1 MQKKSG
7 SVIRNPNLHIIFLV
21 TLLAVLGVS
30 SIAPALPLMVRE
42 LHVRPGQIGLLITVF
57 TLPGMILTPITGIL
71 ADRYGRKTILV
82 PSLFLFGIAG
92 FLCTFTRTFEILLI
106 FRFIQGLGAASLGA
120 MNVTL
125 IGDIFTGNQRA
136 EAMGYN
142 SGVLSIGAASYPAIG
157 GTLALAG
164 WYYPFLMPL
173 LAIPVGL
180 LVLFRLKNPEFE
192 APQSMKQ
199 YLLNT
204 WKNINRP
211 KVWGLF
217 VINVLVF
224 FVIYGT
230 ILTYFPI
237 HLEKKFGATT
247 LIIGLVISSMSITTA
262 IAASMTGY
270 LTRKFSVRSLLL
282 TSYSVYLLVMCL
294 IPFLDKILLII
305 PVILIAGFCHGIS
318 MPNVQTLL
326 VGMAPL
332 TERAAFMSLNS
343 MVLRT
348 GQTFGPLFMGFIY
361 SIAGTEATFFAAA
374 GVVLIMFIITFIL
387 IKQ

>member
-1 MQKKSG
+1 MKKKSG

-164 WYYPFLMPL
+164 WYYPFLLPL

-262 IAASMTGY
+262 IAASLTGY

>member
-164 WYYPFLMPL
+164 WYYPFLLPL

-262 IAASMTGY
+262 IAASLTGY
-270 LTRKFSVRSLLL
+270 LTRRFPVRSLLL

>member
-1 MQKKSG
+1 MQEKSG
-7 SVIRNPNLHIIFLV
+7 NVLRNTNLQIIFLV

-30 SIAPALPLMVRE
+30 SIAPAFPVMIRE
-42 LHVRPGQIGLLITVF
+42 LHVRPVQIGLLITVF

-92 FLCTFTRTFEILLI
+92 FLCTFARTFELLLLL
-106 FRFIQGLGAASLGA
+106 RFFQGLGAASLGA

-125 IGDIFTGNQRA
+125 IGDIFSGNQRA
-136 EAMGYN
+136 TAMGYN
-142 SGVLSIGAASYPAIG
+142 SSVLSIGTASYPAIG
-157 GTLALAG
+157 GALAMAG
-164 WYYPFLMPL
+164 WYYPFILPV
-173 LAIPVGL
+173 LAIPAGL
-180 LVLFRLKNPEFE
+180 LVLFGLKNPEPE
-192 APQSMKQ
+192 APKSMKQ

-204 WKNINRP
+204 WKNINRS
-211 KVWGLF
+211 KVWALF

-230 ILTYFPI
+230 VLTYFPI
-237 HLEKKFGATT
+237 HLEKKFSVNT

-262 IAASMTGY
+262 ISASLTGY
-270 LTRKFSVRSLLL
+270 LTRRFSVRNLLL
-282 TSYSVYLLVMCL
+282 ASYSVYLLSMCL
-294 IPFLDKILLII
+294 IPFLNSLLLII
-305 PVILIAGFCHGIS
+305 PVILIAGFSHGIA

-348 GQTFGPLFMGFIY
+348 GQTLGPLFMGLIY
-361 SIAGTEATFFAAA
+361 SLAGTEATFFAAA
-374 GVVLIMFIITFIL
+374 GVVLIMLTITFIF

>member
-1 MQKKSG
+1 MQEKSY
-7 SVIRNPNLHIIFLV
+7 SVIKNPNLHIIFLV
-21 TLLAVLGVS
+21 TLLAVGGVS

-57 TLPGMILTPITGIL
+57 TLPGMVLTPVTGIL
-71 ADRYGRKTILV
+71 ADRYGRKAILA

-92 FLCTFTRTFEILLI
+92 FLCTFTRTFEMLLLL
-106 FRFIQGLGAASLGA
+106 RFIQGLGAASLGA

-125 IGDIFTGNQRA
+125 IGDIFSGNQRA
-136 EAMGYN
+136 AAMGYN
-142 SGVLSIGAASYPAIG
+142 SGVLSIGTASYPAIG
-157 GTLALAG
+157 GFLALAG
-164 WYYPFLMPL
+164 WHYPFILPL

-180 LVLFRLKNPEFE
+180 MVLFRLKNPEPE

-211 KVWGLF
+211 KVWALF
-217 VINVLVF
+217 VINILVF
-224 FVIYGT
+224 FIIYGT

-237 HLEKKFGATT
+237 HLEKKFGVNT
-247 LIIGLVISSMSITTA
+247 LIIGLVISSMSVTTA
-262 IAASMTGY
+262 IAASLTGY
-270 LTRKFSVRSLLL
+270 LTRKYSVRNLLL
-282 TSYSVYLLVMCL
+282 VSYSVYLLAMCL
-294 IPFLDKILLII
+294 IPFIDRLPLIF
-305 PVILIAGFCHGIS
+305 PVILVAGFCHGIA

-326 VGMAPL
+326 VGMAPM

-348 GQTFGPLFMGFIY
+348 GQTLGPLFMGFIY
-361 SIAGTEATFFAAA
+361 AVANTEATFFAAA
-374 GVVLIMFIITFIL
+374 GVSLIMFIITFIF

>member
-164 WYYPFLMPL
+164 WYYPFLLPL

-262 IAASMTGY
+262 IAASLTGY
-270 LTRKFSVRSLLL
+270 LTRRFSVRNLLL
-282 TSYSVYLLVMCL
+282 ISYSIYMLVMCL

>member
-164 WYYPFLMPL
+164 WYYPFLLPL

-270 LTRKFSVRSLLL
+270 LTRKFSVRNLLL

>member
-1 MQKKSG
+1 MQDKTG
-7 SVIRNPNLHIIFLV
+7 SVLKNPNLHIIFLV

-57 TLPGMILTPITGIL
+57 TLPGMVLTPITGIL
-71 ADRYGRKTILV
+71 ADRYGRKAILV

-136 EAMGYN
+136 AAMGYN
-142 SGVLSIGAASYPAIG
+142 SGVLSVGAASYPAIG
-157 GTLALAG
+157 GSLALAG
-164 WYYPFLMPL
+164 WYYPFLLPL

-180 LVLFRLKNPEFE
+180 IVLFRLKNPEFE
-192 APQSMKQ
+192 APKSMKQ

-230 ILTYFPI
+230 IITYFPI
-237 HLEKKFGATT
+237 HLEKKFGSTT

-262 IAASMTGY
+262 IASSLTGY
-270 LTRKFSVRSLLL
+270 LTRRFSVRNLLL
-282 TSYSVYLLVMCL
+282 ASYSVYLLVMCL
-294 IPFLDKILLII
+294 IPFLDKLLLII

-318 MPNVQTLL
+318 MPNVQNLM

-374 GVVLIMFIITFIL
+374 GVILIMFIITFIL

>member
-164 WYYPFLMPL
+164 WYYPFLLPL

-270 LTRKFSVRSLLL
+270 LTR
-282 TSYSVYLLVMCL
+282 
-294 IPFLDKILLII
+294 
-305 PVILIAGFCHGIS
+305 
-318 MPNVQTLL
+318 
-326 VGMAPL
+326 
-332 TERAAFMSLNS
+332 
-343 MVLRT
+343 
-348 GQTFGPLFMGFIY
+348 
-361 SIAGTEATFFAAA
+361 
-374 GVVLIMFIITFIL
+374 
-387 IKQ
+387 

>member
-164 WYYPFLMPL
+164 WYYPFLLPL

-262 IAASMTGY
+262 IAASLTGY
-270 LTRKFSVRSLLL
+270 LTRRFSVRSLLL

>member
-1 MQKKSG
+1 MQEKPG
-7 SVIRNPNLHIIFLV
+7 SVIKNPNLQIIFLV
-21 TLLAVLGVS
+21 TLLAVGGVS

-42 LHVRPGQIGLLITVF
+42 LHVKPGEIGLLITAF
-57 TLPGMILTPITGIL
+57 TLPGIFLTPVTGIL

-82 PSLFLFGIAG
+82 PSLFLFAIAG
-92 FLCTFTRTFEILLI
+92 FLCTFTRNFETLILL
-106 FRFIQGLGAASLGA
+106 RFIQGLGAASLGA

-125 IGDIFTGNQRA
+125 IGDIFSENQRA
-136 EAMGYN
+136 AAIGYN
-142 SGVLSIGAASYPAIG
+142 SGVLSVGTASYPVVG
-157 GTLALAG
+157 GTLAMAG
-164 WYYPFLMPL
+164 WYYPFILPL

-180 LVLFRLKNPEFE
+180 LVLFRLKNPEPE

-204 WKNINRP
+204 WKHINRP

-230 ILTYFPI
+230 IFTYFPI
-237 HLEKKFGATT
+237 HLEKKFGLNS

-262 IAASMTGY
+262 IASSLTGY
-270 LTRKFSVRSLLL
+270 LTRKFSVRNLLL
-282 TSYSVYLLVMCL
+282 VSYSIYIAAMCTLPFINTLFVIVLL
-294 IPFLDKILLII
+294 
-305 PVILIAGFCHGIS
+305 ILIAGFAHGIS
-318 MPNVQTLL
+318 MPNVQNLL

-332 TERAAFMSLNS
+332 NERAAFMSLNS

-348 GQTFGPLFMGFIY
+348 GQTIGPIFMGLIY
-361 SIAGTEATFFAAA
+361 SIASTEATFFAAA
-374 GVVLIMFIITFIL
+374 GTVFTMLIITL
-387 IKQ
+387 IVVK

>member
-164 WYYPFLMPL
+164 WYYPFLLPL

-262 IAASMTGY
+262 IAASLTGY